1 MTMFLGF
8 ENSQNPV
15 GKVRCSIYIVTHT
28 VTAPYRVVC
37 SIEVWR
43 SACNLVS
50 VAPATALDPCSSCN
64 WRNDGAELGTA
75 LTALMFVKLIN

>member
-50 VAPATALDPCSSCN
+50 VAPATSLDPCSSCN
-64 WRNDGAELGTA
+64 GATMESNCPDSPN
-75 LTALMFVKLIN
+75 VCEID